1 VLAVRLKLDVEQVR
15 ILGRDML
22 RSTLRR
28 ARFERPKPIGETNA
42 RPRPNGRR
50 AVKPNRSPLTALS

>member
-22 RSTLRR
+22 RSTLWR

-42 RPRPNGRR
+42 IRAQMVGGRSSRTGRR
-50 AVKPNRSPLTALS
+50 